1 MASYRE
7 LLVSLRRQ
15 FPQPVS
21 DPEHDAYVAFSVLRA
36 LDQVDRLKSRVPIL
50 GEPVEPDFAAARQQ
64 RVPECGRSLEEVIGE
79 LVRHLEGMVIW
90 GHPLSQVNVV
100 PPPSTASIIGVL
112 LASMYNPNLCS
123 EESGRGVSAAEVR
136 TASMAAE
143 LVGYDPQISGG
154 VFTFGG
160 TGCMLYG
167 VKVGLEKALPGTL
180 QTGLRQPAVVLASDQ
195 SHYSALNVAGWLG
208 LGQEHV
214 IRVRT
219 HDDNSIDLAA
229 LADAARSAL
238 HEGLPIAAIIA
249 TMGSTD
255 AFGIDDLAGI
265 HELRESLIEEFQL
278 SYRPHL
284 HADAVIGWAWSAFN
298 DYDFVAN
305 PLEFRGR
312 TIRALAAANYRL
324 RHLPLA
330 DSIGIDFHK
339 TAYAPYVSSLV
350 LFRERTDR
358 ERIGRSR
365 ESMPYL
371 YQSGRHHPGMF
382 TLETTR
388 NGAGPMA
395 ALANLLLLGK
405 HGLRTLLGHAV
416 EMAEVLREGLE
427 AHPDLTVVNGKNVGP
442 VTLFR
447 VYPRGTD
454 TFTIKQRE
462 TSDAGFQRQVEQNNQ
477 LNRRVFERMMA
488 DALAGHGVL
497 LSITDCY
504 RHSDFGTPVAALKS
518 YVLSPFS
525 DAEQM
530 RSIPQRVLA
539 ARDAV
544 LDTPQT

>member
-1 MASYRE
+1 
-7 LLVSLRRQ
+7 
-15 FPQPVS
+15 
-21 DPEHDAYVAFSVLRA
+21 
-36 LDQVDRLKSRVPIL
+36 
-50 GEPVEPDFAAARQQ
+50 
-64 RVPECGRSLEEVIGE
+64 
-79 LVRHLEGMVIW
+79 
-90 GHPLSQVNVV
+90 
-100 PPPSTASIIGVL
+100 
-112 LASMYNPNLCS
+112 
-123 EESGRGVSAAEVR
+123 
-136 TASMAAE
+136 
-143 LVGYDPQISGG
+143 LVGYDQQISGG

-214 IRVRT
+214 IRVLT

-229 LADAARSAL
+229 LGDAARSAL

-278 SYRPHL
+278 PYRPHL

-405 HGLRTLLGHAV
+405 PGLRTLLGHAV

-447 VYPRGTD
+447 VYPPGTD

-462 TSDAGFQRQVEQNNQ
+462 TSDAGFQQQVEQNNQ

-504 RHSDFGTPVAALKS
+504 RHSDFGTPIAALKS

-544 LDTPQT
+544 LRDKPG